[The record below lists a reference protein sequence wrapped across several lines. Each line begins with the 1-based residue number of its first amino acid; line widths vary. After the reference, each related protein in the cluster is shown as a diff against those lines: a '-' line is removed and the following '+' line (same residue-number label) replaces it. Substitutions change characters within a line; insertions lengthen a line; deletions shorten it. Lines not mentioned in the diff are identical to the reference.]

1 MVVTFC
7 ILVDAEVI
15 RMQVYRYIVVIKR
28 VFDEGT
34 SYDFLVMFLVIFF
47 AFEDK

>member
-34 SYDFLVMFLVIFF
+34 SNDIFGYVFSNFLCI
-47 AFEDK
+47 